1 MSGGDINSSI
11 SAMLPTNEPFVVSNT
26 SSVYNDSGTSNTSV
40 GMEDKFQQL
49 NSSTIGLMVAF
60 HSLAAGVILIGNLLV
75 LIIISK
81 RKDLQV
87 RMFIY
92 DALFMSCLML

>member
-26 SSVYNDSGTSNTSV
+26 SSVYNDSENSNTSD
-40 GMEDKFQQL
+40 GIGKDKFQFI
-49 NSSTIGLMVAF
+49 NSSPIGITVSA
-60 HSLAAGVILIGNLLV
+60 VILIGNLLV
-75 LIIISK
+75 LIVISK

-87 RMFIY
+87 RMLQCFLKNGFI
-92 DALFMSCLML
+92 